1 MTFGSLAVLLI
12 SRLGLAIL
20 PISRLDLAVLLII
33 RMMPAVLQISRLC
46 LAVLPIRK
54 LGLVVLQKV
63 RLTPAVLPISI
74 HQNNSSSA
82 TKGQA
87 DPTVLPISRLIP
99 VLCFLVLKQEGGQP
113 VGVDRAR
120 IYKAGEFYSGGYIAH
135 CACVVPTLSP

>member
-1 MTFGSLAVLLI
+1 MLLI

-87 DPTVLPISRLIP
+87 DPTVRPISRLIP
-99 VLCFLVLKQEGGQP
+99 AVLCFLVVKQEGGPP
-113 VGVDRAR
+113 VGVDWSLLLRR
-120 IYKAGEFYSGGYIAH
+120 
-135 CACVVPTLSP
+135 TL

>member
-33 RMMPAVLQISRLC
+33 RMMPA
-46 LAVLPIRK
+46 
-54 LGLVVLQKV
+54 
-63 RLTPAVLPISI
+63 
-74 HQNNSSSA
+74 
-82 TKGQA
+82 
-87 DPTVLPISRLIP
+87 VLPISRLIP

-135 CACVVPTLSP
+135 CACVVPPLSL